1 MNAIHKLLI
10 LLVLPGDTSGHD
22 RKLTVE
28 SLVWT
33 RFIVPMVSLKNIL
46 TQSTKTLFFY
56 HFPSS
61 HFVCAF
67 LSNFWLNEQV
77 LVK

>member
-10 LLVLPGDTSGHD
+10 LLVLAGDTPGHD

-46 TQSTKTLFFY
+46 TQSTKTLFFII
-56 HFPSS
+56 STLLIL
-61 HFVCAF
+61 FVLF
-67 LSNFWLNEQV
+67 LSKFWLNEQV